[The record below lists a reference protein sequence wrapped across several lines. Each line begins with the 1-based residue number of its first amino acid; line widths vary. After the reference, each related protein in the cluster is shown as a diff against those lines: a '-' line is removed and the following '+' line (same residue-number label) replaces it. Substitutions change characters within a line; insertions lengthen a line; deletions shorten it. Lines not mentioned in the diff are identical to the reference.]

1 MTRNMTC
8 RHEWNAMQCA
18 YERTDRSDESENA
31 EGPNARMR
39 SSELPAKP
47 VPSVTGIRA
56 VYS

>member
-1 MTRNMTC
+1 
-8 RHEWNAMQCA
+8 MQCA